1 MQDRGGLF
9 LDPEKNDSFNKLSLD
24 KNPTSYYNT
33 KYDVGFLNKTQ
44 EGSDMEKDKEAIRE
58 YAKRLAIASFN
69 IDKIYA
75 INEQK
80 TGMKESELCLMY
92 ALDDGEP
99 HSQKWIAEEW
109 RIPKTTLNT
118 IVKQWEREGLL
129 TLSTIP
135 GKRREM
141 QISLTEK
148 GKELCRRKLGGI
160 YQAEEI
166 AVAETIGQYST
177 AFVEATEYYEAA
189 LQRAFDSLEADRRKS
204 R

>member
-1 MQDRGGLF
+1 
-9 LDPEKNDSFNKLSLD
+9 
-24 KNPTSYYNT
+24 
-33 KYDVGFLNKTQ
+33 
-44 EGSDMEKDKEAIRE
+44 MEIDKEIIRE

-75 INEQK
+75 VNEQK

-148 GKELCRRKLGGI
+148 GRTLCRQKLGFI
-160 YQAEEI
+160 HQAEEI
-166 AVAETIGQYST
+166 AVARTIEQYSS
-177 AFVEATEYYEAA
+177 AFVEATEYYEEA
-189 LQRAFDSLEADRRKS
+189 LQTAFDSLETKARDS
-204 R
+204 I